1 MSSSTHAAD
10 TGTETAKNRRTTIRD
25 CALAALTDADTDSET
40 MKATVLREYYRHR
53 SSVSLEDVL
62 ELNTVV
68 AAPEQGPLKERVA
81 AVLTEA
87 IAQHDSWTDTPQA
100 PPASENTSE
109 PVTEAH

>member
-1 MSSSTHAAD
+1 MSYATRA
-10 TGTETAKNRRTTIRD
+10 TETVSNRQTTIRVR
-25 CALAALTDADTDSET
+25 ALAALTDAGADSET
-40 MKATVLREYYRHR
+40 MKATVLREYYRQQ

-68 AAPEQGPLKERVA
+68 TAPEQGPLEERVA
-81 AVLTEA
+81 TVLTEA

-109 PVTEAH
+109 SVTEVH

>member
-1 MSSSTHAAD
+1 MSYATRAA
-10 TGTETAKNRRTTIRD
+10 ETASNRQTTIRVH
-25 CALAALTDADTDSET
+25 ALAALTDTDADSET
-40 MKATVLREYYRHR
+40 MKATVLREYYRQQ
-53 SSVSLEDVL
+53 SSVSLEDIL

-68 AAPEQGPLKERVA
+68 AAPEPGPLEERVA

-100 PPASENTSE
+100 PPASENASE